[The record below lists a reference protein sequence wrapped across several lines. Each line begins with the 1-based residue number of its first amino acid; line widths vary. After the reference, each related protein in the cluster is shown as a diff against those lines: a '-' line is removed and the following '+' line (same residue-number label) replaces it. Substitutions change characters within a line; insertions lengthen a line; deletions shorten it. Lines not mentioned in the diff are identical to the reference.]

1 MNLSGLEPL
10 DAAGRILEREEAV
23 RRYGPSRSQKLVFT
37 NGCFDIVHRGHLS
50 LLARARALGDALL
63 VGLNSDASVR
73 RLKGVGRP
81 VLPEADRGL
90 LLASLRFVDAVTLF
104 DEDTP
109 LQLIESLQPDIL
121 VKGADYRLEDVVGG
135 DEVRARG
142 GSVVLLPLEP
152 DRSTSEFLR
161 RLTNR

>member
-1 MNLSGLEPL
+1 VNLSGLEPL